1 MKSFRAPR
9 YLERYEDVVFDTE
22 QALAVNPNDTQ
33 YQKRDGI
40 KIVADNTGE
49 TTPFDWYN
57 ARLSVD
63 FKVDKLANHDDL
75 AVGDHNGMVN
85 GSNTLI
91 KKLNVTANGRAVYD
105 CDYANHCVNIKNL
118 LEYNSS
124 YAKSVGTNAFYFLDT
139 SRNADELKYTKK
151 EVQHAKNADGTG
163 AEAVAVMIED
173 VITTYNKGFAAR
185 KALLGLSTIVNCEI
199 SLNRYSFFEELKD
212 KLLPNMKI
220 DLDIEFEDDKN
231 LIWRQG
237 TADAAGTSYRLII
250 KRLQL
255 VVPRLI
261 FNSEGQKLYMENYL
275 KPYKWTY
282 LKDSVFTSNI
292 SRQNSGHFR
301 ITNGIPKPR
310 HAFVF
315 FINNADLNNQ
325 LQNPFL
331 YNTFS
336 ISTDP
341 RTLTRC
347 HLEVGNGNE
356 HPRLHYKPT
365 EDPSRVF
372 RDVMKYVN
380 ANNDLQGG
388 TLLNISDFKNLYPFI
403 YFDLT
408 KQKTDI
414 KDGVTKLAFHYELSG
429 ATATD
434 YIIYGIVLH
443 EQEAE
448 IEKEGGKLLLRG

>member
-1 MKSFRAPR
+1 MKSFRIPQ
-9 YLERYEDVVFDTE
+9 YLERYEDVVFDLE
-22 QALAVNPNDTQ
+22 QPLTVTPGNGQ
-33 YQKRDGI
+33 YQNRNTM
-40 KIVADNTGE
+40 KIVADNTGK

-63 FKVDKLANHDDL
+63 FKVNKLADNSNLNLTD
-75 AVGDHNGMVN
+75 NIGMVN

-91 KKLNVTANGRAVYD
+91 KKLSVVANGRQVYD
-105 CDYANHCVNIKNL
+105 CDYANHCVNIKNV
-118 LEYNSS
+118 LEYNPS
-124 YAKSVGTNAFYFLDT
+124 YAKSVGTNEFYFPDT
-139 SRNADELKYTKK
+139 SRNANEIKYTKK
-151 EVQHAKNADGTG
+151 QVEHTKNSDGTG
-163 AEAVAVMIED
+163 AEATAVMLRDINPQ
-173 VITTYNKGFAAR
+173 YSKGFAAR
-185 KALLGLSTIVNCEI
+185 KLLLGTSSIVNCEI
-199 SLNRYSFFEELKD
+199 PLNRYSFFEELQD
-212 KLLPNMKI
+212 KLLPNIEI
-220 DLDIEFEDDKN
+220 DLNIELEDDKN
-231 LIWRQG
+231 VIWRQG
-237 TADAAGTSYRLII
+237 AADADGTSYRYII
-250 KRLQL
+250 QRLQL
-255 VVPRLI
+255 FVPRLV

-282 LKDSVFTSNI
+282 LKENVVTSNL
-292 SRQNSGHFR
+292 SKQNSGHFR
-301 ITNGIPKPR
+301 ITNGISKPR
-310 HAFVF
+310 HVFVF
-315 FINNADLNNQ
+315 FINNANLENQ

-336 ISTDP
+336 VSTDP

-356 HPRLHYKPT
+356 YPRIHYKPS

-388 TLLNISDFKNLYPFI
+388 TLLNISNFKTLFPFI

-408 KQKTDI
+408 KQKMDI
-414 KDGVTKLAFHYELSG
+414 KDGVTKLSFHYELSG
-429 ATATD
+429 TTATD
-434 YIIYGIVLH
+434 YIMYGIVLS